1 VVLCIL
7 VSFPRAWPVPAD
19 VEPWSDPARVYDRG
33 VAHGDDRASE
43 THAVPS
49 GRGGLLAPQS
59 GPLAPESGGV
69 GPGIDALSDVLRTV
83 RLTGALFFR
92 VEARAPWGLELPDGA
107 TLAPSVL
114 PRAQHVI
121 SYHVVT
127 DGACWGTVR
136 GETPVRLEA
145 GDVLVLPRG
154 DAYAMSMTPAIPAGP
169 DRPAVLAFMR
179 QMAAGQLPFTISEGG
194 RGPARLHLVCGFLG
208 CDLRPFNPL
217 LATLPRLLHV
227 RRAAGPGGDPL
238 GQLIDFTVAEA
249 RERRVGGECVRL
261 RLSELIF
268 VEVVRRYLASLPAGE
283 TGWLAALRDP
293 VVGTALARL
302 HGEPARAWTLE
313 TLARDVGRSRSVLA
327 DRFTHLV
334 GHAPMQY
341 LTGWRMQ
348 VAARLLA
355 EDAMKVSAVAR
366 EVGYDSEAA
375 FSRAFKRI
383 AGVPPGA
390 WRSGRA

>member
-1 VVLCIL
+1 
-7 VSFPRAWPVPAD
+7 
-19 VEPWSDPARVYDRG
+19 
-33 VAHGDDRASE
+33 
-43 THAVPS
+43 
-49 GRGGLLAPQS
+49 
-59 GPLAPESGGV
+59 
-69 GPGIDALSDVLRTV
+69 
-83 RLTGALFFR
+83 
-92 VEARAPWGLELPDGA
+92 
-107 TLAPSVL
+107 
-114 PRAQHVI
+114 
-121 SYHVVT
+121 
-127 DGACWGTVR
+127 
-136 GETPVRLEA
+136 
-145 GDVLVLPRG
+145 
-154 DAYAMSMTPAIPAGP
+154 
-169 DRPAVLAFMR
+169 
-179 QMAAGQLPFTISEGG
+179 
-194 RGPARLHLVCGFLG
+194 
-208 CDLRPFNPL
+208 
-217 LATLPRLLHV
+217 
-227 RRAAGPGGDPL
+227 
-238 GQLIDFTVAEA
+238 
-249 RERRVGGECVRL
+249 VRL